1 MSKIEKCGKSINMIL
16 RNIEVNARGN
26 NSKD

>member
-1 MSKIEKCGKSINMIL
+1 MSKIEKWRKSINMIL